1 MHPFLEQPTRL
12 VRGAAGLGVS
22 TAQQALGLAQRLRDR
37 GTPARPRAAMDD
49 TTLKAKVESTVFRGA
64 AAAKE
69 KVSVTVVDGI
79 VELRGEVKRP
89 EEVADLETRARAVPE
104 VRGVQNLLHLP
115 KTPARTA
122 SKPRRT
128 AAKDRPRTG
137 RQRTTAESPSAVKPA
152 AAGDQAEDTPVEKA
166 AKREGR
172 SAAPMGS
179 TNDTAS

>member
-1 MHPFLEQPTRL
+1 MHPFLDQSTRL

-37 GTPARPRAAMDD
+37 GRPARPKAGMDD

-122 SKPRRT
+122 SKPRGT
-128 AAKDRPRTG
+128 AANRPRTG
-137 RQRTTAESPSAVKPA
+137 RQRTTAESPRAVKPA
-152 AAGDQAEDTPVEKA
+152 VAGDQAEDTPVEKA